1 MFGSVDYLK
10 GMKMTKYR
18 IALAALIFAVIP
30 LMSARPAAAA
40 TAEEI
45 DRDAAAALK
54 FLYADD
60 PKAKELGAAAK
71 GILVFPK
78 VYKAGFIGGAQYG
91 EGALL
96 ENGKTV
102 GYYSTAEG
110 SYGLQAGIQK
120 FSYVLFIMKDHVLE
134 DFKNS
139 SGFELGVGPSIVVVD
154 AGVARTLTTTTLKA
168 DIYAYIFSQKGL
180 MAGLGVK
187 GAKITKIER

>member
-1 MFGSVDYLK
+1 MS
-10 GMKMTKYR
+10 KYR
-18 IALAALIFAVIP
+18 IALAALVFAVIP
-30 LMSARPAAAA
+30 LTSPRPAAAA
-40 TAEEI
+40 SAQEI
-45 DRDAAAALK
+45 DRDAAAALNL
-54 FLYADD
+54 LYADD

-71 GILVFPK
+71 GILVFPN

-120 FSYVLFIMKDHVLE
+120 FSYVLFIMKDHVLQ

-154 AGVARTLTTTTLKA
+154 AGVAKTLTTTTMKA